1 VRIHHP
7 AFRLLRDERGI
18 ALPMA
23 LLALLILSTL
33 VISFALLATSEP
45 LISTNQKMVAQARAV
60 AESGL
65 ERTIWAL
72 NNPADPNGLPT
83 SLATVPAPYDGSAPI
98 PISVNGTQIGV
109 VFVTVKGPVQDPTL
123 NPNERSV
130 SAVGWVP
137 TNTGSGPIAHQKIQA
152 TVSQFLFKGSPP
164 PASLTVAGE
173 INVGG
178 NANIDSR
185 GDTSCG
191 AKDGTWSQGST
202 AYGGS
207 GAVYGA
213 DGNNTNNQ
221 TVSGLTSSSPPIDIR
236 QSVPASAFD
245 PYTLKNAD
253 LNSLKALAKA
263 NGTYYSGSS
272 VTSLTFNSGNQMPNG
287 IIFIDTVSG
296 QNVDANAP
304 PGTNCLL
311 GGTGCSATTD
321 FASVAIHG
329 GAASNASGI
338 FSGMIIVAG
347 SLAISGDFKMHGMVY
362 AVNDLTYTGTGNG
375 EIDGAVFSRNIRD
388 TSSTTIDTNTGGNA
402 SINYNCGY
410 VRNPGG
416 QMPQGFTIEP
426 GTYKEV
432 EGS

>member
-1 VRIHHP
+1 
-7 AFRLLRDERGI
+7 
-18 ALPMA
+18 MA

-33 VISFALLATSEP
+33 VIAFSLLATSEP
-45 LISTNQKMVAQARAV
+45 LIATNQKMVAQARAV

-65 ERTIWAL
+65 EKAIWAL
-72 NNPADPNGLPT
+72 NNPTDLTNGLSAMPGP
-83 SLATVPAPYDGSAPI
+83 SPYDGLTDIAILDS
-98 PISVNGTQIGV
+98 SGTQIGV
-109 VFVTVKGPVQDPTL
+109 ARVIVTQGT
-123 NPNERSV
+123 NTNERNVV
-130 SAVGWVP
+130 SVGWVP
-137 TNTGSGPIAHQKIQA
+137 TNPGKAHQKIQA

-213 DGNNTNNQ
+213 DGNNTQNQ
-221 TVSGLTSSSPPIDIR
+221 TAAGLTSTSPITDIR
-236 QSVPASAFD
+236 QSVPATAFD

-263 NGTYYSGSS
+263 NGTYFSGSS
-272 VTSLTFNSGNQMPNG
+272 VTSLLFNSGHQLPNG
-287 IIFIDTVSG
+287 IVFIDTVSG
-296 QNVDANAP
+296 QNIDANAP
-304 PGTNCLL
+304 VGTNCLL
-311 GGTGCSATTD
+311 GGTGCSPTSD
-321 FASVAIHG
+321 FANVAIHG
-329 GAASNASGI
+329 GAEANASGI

-347 SLAISGDFKMHGMVY
+347 SLAISGDFHMHGMVY
-362 AVNDLTYTGTGNG
+362 VVNDLTYVGTGNG

-388 TSSTTIDTNTGGNA
+388 TSSTSIDTNTGGNA
-402 SINYNCGY
+402 SINYNCAY
-410 VRNPGG
+410 VKNPGG
-416 QMPQGFTIEP
+416 QMPQGFSVEA

-432 EGS
+432 SGTLP

>member
-1 VRIHHP
+1 MR
-7 AFRLLRDERGI
+7 AFRVNELLRDQRGI

-33 VISFALLATSEP
+33 VIAFSLLATSEP
-45 LISTNQKMVAQARAV
+45 LIATNQKMVAQARAIT
-60 AESGL
+60 ESGL
-65 ERTIWAL
+65 ERAIWAL

-98 PISVNGTQIGV
+98 PISLNGTQIGV
-109 VFVTVKGPVQDPTL
+109 VFVTVKGPIQDPTL
-123 NPNERSV
+123 NPNERTV

-178 NANIDSR
+178 NSNIDSR

-236 QSVPASAFD
+236 QSVPATAFD

-253 LNSLKALAKA
+253 LNSLKALAQA

-272 VTSLTFNSGNQMPNG
+272 VTSLTFNSGHQLPNG

-296 QNVDANAP
+296 QNIDATAP
-304 PGTNCLL
+304 VGTNCLL
-311 GGTGCSATTD
+311 GGTGCTATSD
-321 FASVAIHG
+321 FANVAIHG
-329 GAASNASGI
+329 GAEANASGI

-347 SLAISGDFKMHGMVY
+347 SLAISGNFHMHGLVY
-362 AVNDLTYTGTGNG
+362 VVNDLTYTGTGNG

-388 TSSTTIDTNTGGNA
+388 TSSTSIDTNTGGNA
-402 SINYNCGY
+402 AINYNCGY
-410 VRNPGG
+410 VKNPGG
-416 QMPQGFTIEP
+416 QMPQGFTVEP
-426 GTYKEV
+426 GTYKEI